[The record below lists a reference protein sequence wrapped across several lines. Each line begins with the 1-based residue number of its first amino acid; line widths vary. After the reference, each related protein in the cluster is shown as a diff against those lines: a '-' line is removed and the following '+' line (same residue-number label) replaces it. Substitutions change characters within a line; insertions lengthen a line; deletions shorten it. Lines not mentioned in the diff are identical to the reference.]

1 MQSEYFITSRNN
13 QHTVALTEAQ
23 FKELKR
29 AKKRLSSAFAVAHKY
44 RLVNANFDMILD
56 AMARLGQLYVEQAG
70 IEAMETAKPHLNACV
85 NNYILSSRM
94 FTSQLKRHVQ
104 ACLPQDRLSQ
114 QKLTEE
120 IDKEYHRAFAYR
132 FVDSLYDYVSLYG
145 ISIHTLVMEG
155 RVIEGPDDTLSRQ
168 FGLKALIE
176 KDFIGGPAEFR
187 IQVFDEITGPVNL
200 MEVFGQ
206 FNESVERLHHVAL
219 ELVKDVADEA
229 NATVM
234 EFLNVFIAEHGTEH
248 DNLFVVHRTSA
259 KHDKVYDKFPL
270 SMYVN
275 NHNMDSDYV

>member
-13 QHTVALTEAQ
+13 QHIVALTEVQ

-29 AKKRLSSAFAVAHKY
+29 AKKRLSSSFAVAHKY
-44 RLVNANFDMILD
+44 RLVKANFEMTVD

-85 NNYILSSRM
+85 NNFILSSRM

-104 ACLPQDRLSQ
+104 ACLPQNRRSQ
-114 QKLTEE
+114 QQLTEA
-120 IDKEYHRAFAYR
+120 IDREYHGSFAYR

-145 ISIHTLVMEG
+145 ISIHTLIMESVVSEKADG
-155 RVIEGPDDTLSRQ
+155 TLSRQ
-168 FGLKALIE
+168 YGLKAMVE

-187 IQVFDEITGPVNL
+187 ALVFDEIKAPVNL

-229 NATVM
+229 NATVL

-248 DNLFVVHRTSA
+248 DNLFVVHKTSA
-259 KHDKVYDKFPL
+259 RHEKVYDKFPL